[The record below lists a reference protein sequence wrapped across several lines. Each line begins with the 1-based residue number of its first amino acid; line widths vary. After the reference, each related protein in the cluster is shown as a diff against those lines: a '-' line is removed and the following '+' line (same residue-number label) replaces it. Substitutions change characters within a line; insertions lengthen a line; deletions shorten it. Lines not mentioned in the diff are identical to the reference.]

1 MEKAAAMADKAEKK
15 ARKEAAKL
23 ADKQRKKD
31 EKELKAAMKK
41 AKKERTK
48 SRKGSVGAAGNDD
61 DDENGVEWR
70 DEGRAPMG
78 VYHTGHAYE
87 EVDFTMT
94 MERAQNILQN
104 EPNSE
109 LAPEA
114 RKFLLA
120 EAAKLQAQATLA
132 TQLAGLA
139 AAPPLTSP
147 QSMDGI
153 AALVGVLGEE
163 DASDG
168 GGGEGTPLYVDMA
181 GANVPAQAAAV
192 STGYALMTPADAGVA
207 HTGYDTLAAGQS
219 RSAGVPHSDQTYDTT
234 RIIPGA
240 PKPDTTYDSTG
251 IIPGNQPPTST
262 ISEGTYDSTRIIPKH
277 VQPPPGA
284 RGSEKR
290 AAQYVSPTQVQPH
303 PGATVVPYTSSAQ
316 AYDNVD
322 HSTAPTIVGPP
333 RPPESEMAQFPG
345 MTLDGAQ
352 EVMVRGAPDGPEKRV
367 AQYVLLSEAAR
378 LEALMASLSADSADD
393 DDDNGDEN
401 DGRPSPSAAA
411 VAVAAPPPTAVPETS
426 VTGGPTPAEIARYP
440 NMNIESAQ
448 VVMAKCLP
456 DSNLEKRVAQYILLR
471 EASRLEEMMAKLDES
486 DSEEEAAPADAT
498 PTPAESSSFTAATAN
513 PHTAAVDQALKDNA
527 IYKATQLAKSG
538 GVDRSDTHTEAEER
552 RRTAQAEAR
561 KLVGAQF
568 DVDAL
573 KSKERQDNEARM
585 ARLQQGGAV
594 KVPDVVKVSRKY
606 GTEDERNQA
615 EASVEDTQKR
625 LADVPFDFSF
635 SSGADTAPAPAKT
648 TPVATVAAATSDEGS
663 FSFGWDGGAAK
674 AVPAAEDAAAPD
686 RRPSAAAAVD
696 WKAKKA
702 NARKYAT
709 EDERHAAEASVEET
723 ESRLKEMTFD
733 FSFGS

>member
-1 MEKAAAMADKAEKK
+1 VNP
-15 ARKEAAKL
+15 
-23 ADKQRKKD
+23 Q
-31 EKELKAAMKK
+31 
-41 AKKERTK
+41 
-48 SRKGSVGAAGNDD
+48 
-61 DDENGVEWR
+61 
-70 DEGRAPMG
+70 
-78 VYHTGHAYE
+78 
-87 EVDFTMT
+87 
-94 MERAQNILQN
+94 
-104 EPNSE
+104 
-109 LAPEA
+109 
-114 RKFLLA
+114 
-120 EAAKLQAQATLA
+120 AAKLQAQATLA

-163 DASDG
+163 DARDG

-303 PGATVVPYTSSAQ
+303 PGATVVPDTSSAQ

-352 EVMVRGAPDGPEKRV
+352 EVMARGAPGGPEKRV

-393 DDDNGDEN
+393 DDDDGDDN
-401 DGRPSPSAAA
+401 DGQPSPSAAA
-411 VAVAAPPPTAVPETS
+411 VAVAAPPAVTAVPETS
-426 VTGGPTPAEIARYP
+426 ATGGPTPAEIARYP

-486 DSEEEAAPADAT
+486 DSEEEAPPADAT

-538 GVDRSDTHTEAEER
+538 GVDRGDTHTEAEER
-552 RRTAQAEAR
+552 RRKAQAEAR

-594 KVPDVVKVSRKY
+594 KVPDVVKVSRKYGTEDERVQAEASVEDTQQRLADISFDFSFSTGADTAPATNSPANPTPAAPAAAVVDEAVNVPSVLKVSRKY

-674 AVPAAEDAAAPD
+674 SVPAAEDAAAPD